1 MSKRFLL
8 LPYWYLLFTIGF
20 GWFILAPL
28 DPAIAA
34 FLKVDPTSILVVVD
48 AYGYAMV
55 ALGLVAGA
63 ISLKVTVR
71 TALYI
76 AIFLSAVGL
85 LGRALSTDYTEFLV
99 FALLAAS
106 AYPLALAPVGSLS
119 ASIDRKHS
127 NLIIGMSVGI
137 LFIGLAAG
145 SFSGPALLQYLGLR
159 NALLVPVVLGV
170 LAAAVVPIAAR
181 DYPKNYSGRNF
192 KGTFRKGMIKNW
204 WIGFTVAS
212 LAVMFG
218 GISATVLE
226 NLHGYAIL
234 ESISIS
240 GILGGLGFLGSGLGA
255 ATVPAIFERINRLKA
270 GLISTAFAALV
281 TVLLLLFSLVFSRII
296 ILMEIGFFFF
306 GFFGNAF
313 WSMSLTSVTF
323 YTEDPAKSGFATS
336 MFSVVSNFGV
346 SIVPV
351 FLGSLFFARSSA
363 DYALIIAAGMV
374 VIAALLSPFLIRSR
388 GVPSSG
394 PDN

>member
-34 FLKVDPTSILVVVD
+34 FLRVDPTSILVVVD

-55 ALGLVAGA
+55 VLGLVAGA

-76 AIFLSAVGL
+76 AIFLSAIGL
-85 LGRALSTDYTEFLV
+85 LGRALLTDYTEFLI

-119 ASIDRKHS
+119 ASIDKEHS

-145 SFSGPALLQYLGLR
+145 SFSGPSLLKSLGLR
-159 NALLVPVVLGV
+159 DTLLVPVVLGV
-170 LAAAVVPIAAR
+170 LAAAIVPIAAK

-192 KGTFRKGMIKNW
+192 KGTFKKGMIKNW
-204 WIGFTVAS
+204 WIGFTIAS

-218 GISATVLE
+218 AISATVLE
-226 NLHGYAIL
+226 NLHGFAIL
-234 ESISIS
+234 TSISIS

-255 ATVPAIFERINRLKA
+255 ATVPAIFEKIKRLKD
-270 GLISTAFAALV
+270 GLVATASASLV
-281 TVLLLLFSLVFSRII
+281 FVLILLFSLVYSRII

-336 MFSVVSNFGV
+336 MFSVISNIGV
-346 SIVPV
+346 SVVPV
-351 FLGSLFFARSSA
+351 FLGSLFFARSSV
-363 DYALIIAAGMV
+363 DYAFVIAAGMV
-374 VIAALLSPFLIRSR
+374 VIAALLSPFLLRSR
-388 GVPSSG
+388 VISSSG
-394 PDN
+394 EGN

>member
-34 FLKVDPTSILVVVD
+34 FLRVDPTSILVVVD

-55 ALGLVAGA
+55 VLGLVAGA

-76 AIFLSAVGL
+76 AIFLSAIGL
-85 LGRALSTDYTEFLV
+85 LGRALSTDYTEFLI

-119 ASIDRKHS
+119 ASIDKEHS

-145 SFSGPALLQYLGLR
+145 SFSGPSLLKSLGLR
-159 NALLVPVVLGV
+159 DTLLVPVVLGV
-170 LAAAVVPIAAR
+170 LAAAIVPIAAK

-192 KGTFRKGMIKNW
+192 KGTFKKGMIKNW
-204 WIGFTVAS
+204 WIGFTIAS

-218 GISATVLE
+218 AISATVLE
-226 NLHGYAIL
+226 NLHGFAIL
-234 ESISIS
+234 TSISIS

-255 ATVPAIFERINRLKA
+255 ATVPAIFEKIKRLKD
-270 GLISTAFAALV
+270 GLVAMASASLV
-281 TVLLLLFSLVFSRII
+281 FVLILLFSLVYSRII

-336 MFSVVSNFGV
+336 MFSVISNIGV
-346 SIVPV
+346 SVVPV
-351 FLGSLFFARSSA
+351 FLGSLFFARSSV
-363 DYALIIAAGMV
+363 DYAFVIAAGMV
-374 VIAALLSPFLIRSR
+374 VIAALLSPFLLRSR
-388 GVPSSG
+388 VISSSG
-394 PDN
+394 EGN